1 MARSSLAY
9 VQHLDEEHPGAI
21 EAWAASRD
29 LALHGFRADHG
40 ELPDL
45 REGTP
50 FVLLGGPFGARDQA
64 PAWLV
69 DERQWI
75 GDALA
80 RGCPVLAVCL
90 GAQLVADRLGA
101 EVVRLPQGEMGWLE
115 VELLDADLPRKTR
128 VLEWHED
135 GFTLP
140 EGASCIAR
148 SAACP
153 VQGYRLRERVVG
165 LQFHAEWTPSIVAAL
180 LRRFSEI
187 DASPFGPPDA
197 QAYASMYALFT
208 RILDRW
214 CASW

>member
-1 MARSSLAY
+1 MPGSFLAY

-21 EAWAASRD
+21 ETWAMSHDITLR
-29 LALHGFRADHG
+29 GFRADRG

-45 REGTP
+45 RDNTP

-64 PAWLV
+64 PTWLV
-69 DERQWI
+69 NERRWL

-80 RGCPVLAVCL
+80 RGCPVFAVCL

-101 EVVRLPQGEMGWLE
+101 EVARLPESEVGWLE
-115 VELLDADLPRKTR
+115 VEILDADGPRRSR

-135 GFTLP
+135 GFALP

-180 LRRFSEI
+180 LRRFPEL
-187 DASPFGPPDA
+187 DASTVAPPHLH
-197 QAYASMYALFT
+197 AYEEMHALLG
-208 RILDRW
+208 RLLDRW
-214 CASW
+214 RASW